1 MLHLLL
7 TTLVPIILLIALGTW
22 LRVRG
27 FLPKPSGP
35 APSA

>member
-1 MLHLLL
+1 MLELLL

-27 FLPKPSGP
+27 FL
-35 APSA
+35 AELLAWR